1 MTGAGNAAQ
10 GSDTWDRIYMV
21 RCAVPQVHAH
31 MAAVRCANCSLGKQN
46 QMNNRIPT
54 SDRPSDQYVGVEQ
67 RRMNQCHARGL
78 RGPRL
83 RLVASARNVCEP
95 IQRLHGKMGEVSVN
109 AR

>member
-1 MTGAGNAAQ
+1 
-10 GSDTWDRIYMV
+10 
-21 RCAVPQVHAH
+21 
-31 MAAVRCANCSLGKQN
+31 
-46 QMNNRIPT
+46 
-54 SDRPSDQYVGVEQ
+54 VGVEQ